1 MEVFT
6 AAIVLAIIV
15 EGTLTYLFGESSEE
29 STRPWLRYVSL
40 GFGVVAAIAFQ
51 VDVIAAL
58 GVTSVYPLVGQIATG
73 LVIGRG
79 SNYVNDLISKMR
91 E

>member
-6 AAIVLAIIV
+6 GAIVLAIVI

-29 STRPWLRYVSL
+29 TTRPWLRYVSMGL
-40 GFGVVAAIAFQ
+40 GVVAAIAFN
-51 VDVIAAL
+51 VDLIAAL
-58 GVTSVYPLVGQIATG
+58 GVTSVYPLVGQITSG

-79 SNYVNDLISKMR
+79 SNYINDLISNIR
-91 E
+91 R